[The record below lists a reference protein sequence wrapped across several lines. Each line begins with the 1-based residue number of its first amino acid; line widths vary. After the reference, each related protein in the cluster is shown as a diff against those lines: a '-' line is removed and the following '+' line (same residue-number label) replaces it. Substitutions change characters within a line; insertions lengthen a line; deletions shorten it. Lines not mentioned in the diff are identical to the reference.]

1 MTDGLQIAVKMSSLV
16 ISLTGQKN
24 QFTGSLSVK
33 IFKKLF
39 CVDVKQLNV
48 ASSVRPEGKPLQS
61 K

>member
-33 IFKKLF
+33 IFEKLF
-39 CVDVKQLNV
+39 CVDVACQTTECCIQ
-48 ASSVRPEGKPLQS
+48 RPA
-61 K
+61 